1 MRKMACLFGL
11 LFVLFVCNSASAF
24 WAHYFHYTNP
34 GPSDTLW
41 SNAGNWSNGVVP
53 TIANTDYAAYTL
65 IGGGDLLQIDGIY
78 AEVSNFIT
86 GGWGGTEFAELM
98 SGTYFYVHS
107 PTAGSGQVYLGEA
120 TPESSA
126 PCVFTNNG
134 GDMYVTGQMMVGGS
148 AGTGNGSYV
157 QNAGTFTSDWRLWIS
172 DLDDVQ
178 LNGGIMT
185 VGYLQID
192 ATAVMDFSG
201 GDLYFGGFSP
211 EDAEALVLSY
221 ITGGQMTAF
230 DGTGSVKYAFDENP
244 DVWKMHVWGVPEPA
258 TVTLF
263 ALGGLLLGRKKK

>member
-11 LFVLFVCNSASAF
+11 LVVLFVFSPASAASY
-24 WAHYFHYTNP
+24 WAHYFHYSNP

-41 SNAGNWSNGVVP
+41 SNPGNWSNGEVP
-53 TIANTDYAAYTL
+53 TIANTQYAAYQL
-65 IGGGDLLQIDGIY
+65 VGSGDLMQIDGAY

-86 GGWGGTEFAELM
+86 GGWGGTDNTELM
-98 SGTYFYVHS
+98 NGTYFYVHS

-134 GDMYVTGQMMVGGS
+134 GTMYVTGQMMVGGS
-148 AGTGNGSYV
+148 GGTGNGSYV
-157 QNAGTFTSDWRLWIS
+157 QNAGTFTSDWRLWVS

-192 ATAVMDFSG
+192 ATALMDFAG
-201 GDLYFGGFSP
+201 GDLWFGGYSP
-211 EDAEALVLSY
+211 EDAAALVESY
-221 ITGGQMTAF
+221 IGGGQMTAF
-230 DGTGSVKYAFDENP
+230 DDTGSVQYAFDEAQG
-244 DVWKMHVWGVPEPA
+244 KMHVWGVPEPA
-258 TVTLF
+258 TITLF
-263 ALGGLLLGRKKK
+263 ALSGLLLGRKRK